1 MSSVPK
7 YKAQD
12 DVILPIIILYILVY
26 DETEINTQP
35 IASSLIL

>member
-7 YKAQD
+7 YKARE
-12 DVILPIIILYILVY
+12 DVITPIIIYFSIY